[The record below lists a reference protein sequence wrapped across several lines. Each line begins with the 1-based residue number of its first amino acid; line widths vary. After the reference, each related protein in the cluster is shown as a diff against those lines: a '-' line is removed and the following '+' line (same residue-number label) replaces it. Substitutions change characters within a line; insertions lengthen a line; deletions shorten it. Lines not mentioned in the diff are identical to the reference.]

1 MATTFEVNIDV
12 NSASLN
18 ELNKEFERLNTLAK
32 DLPKNSKGFDQVAA
46 SAQKVGTAIEKTNN
60 KLSGLKVDE
69 KAELAVKAFRGLLG
83 GVQAVSAAFIAFGAD
98 ASAIEGAEKKLLGV
112 FNVVQGLGDAAEGA
126 VAVQKLLGI
135 SFTQTGVAAEG
146 AAVGVNSFKTA
157 LITTGI
163 GAIIVGLG
171 LLVALLIDTSDES
184 EAALIAFK
192 KT

>member
-112 FNVVQGLGDAAEGA
+112 LNVVQGIGDFAEGA
-126 VAVQKLLGI
+126 VAINKLLG
-135 SFTQTGVAAEG
+135 V
-146 AAVGVNSFKTA
+146 SFKIK
-157 LITTGI
+157 LY
-163 GAIIVGLG
+163 GL
-171 LLVALLIDTSDES
+171 S
-184 EAALIAFK
+184 
-192 KT
+192 